1 MSKLIF
7 LCCASPNPP
16 KFLLKQKFRRV
27 QILTQATKKE
37 GAKDLLLSWLE
48 LRYGNITFA
57 DELDFDPAELD
68 IVYEDNDTEVSQ

>member
-1 MSKLIF
+1 MAFGISNHNHKPRKNRSLGPDF
-7 LCCASPNPP
+7 
-16 KFLLKQKFRRV
+16 
-27 QILTQATKKE
+27 T
-37 GAKDLLLSWLE
+37 WLE

>member
-1 MSKLIF
+1 MFQNNRNNQTEI
-7 LCCASPNPP
+7 
-16 KFLLKQKFRRV
+16 
-27 QILTQATKKE
+27 TDTKSVKN
-37 GAKDLLLSWLE
+37 SWLE

>member
-1 MSKLIF
+1 MQNKGNQTDQT
-7 LCCASPNPP
+7 ASNN
-16 KFLLKQKFRRV
+16 RV
-27 QILTQATKKE
+27 E
-37 GAKDLLLSWLE
+37 GIRKDLPEEICSIWLE

>member
-1 MSKLIF
+1 MSSLAATVKSNHPLKP
-7 LCCASPNPP
+7 LGRRCAPP
-16 KFLLKQKFRRV
+16 
-27 QILTQATKKE
+27 TKKPP
-37 GAKDLLLSWLE
+37 AWATVWVFPRNSLLWLE